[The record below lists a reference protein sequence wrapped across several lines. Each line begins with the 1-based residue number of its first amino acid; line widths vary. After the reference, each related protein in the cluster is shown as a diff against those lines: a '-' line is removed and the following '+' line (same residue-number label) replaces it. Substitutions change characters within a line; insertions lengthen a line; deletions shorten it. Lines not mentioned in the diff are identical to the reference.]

1 MKQKAL
7 PADVN
12 GQRICTLFDY
22 PWKWIERPVDDPE
35 ADWKTNEKYPIKAR
49 VLWARWQDA
58 STLIGVR
65 FGSSTRY
72 AMIDID
78 AGSAFID
85 RISEIRG
92 ALETIGIVRTIILR
106 SSWSGGLHIYCPLP
120 QKYPTFSVACAIKQA
135 LEAQGLALAPGH
147 LEVFPNEK
155 SYGRRWLGE
164 FFEYNG
170 HRLPLQPGTGSCLLD
185 DNLEPLTRAND
196 LSFFFAL
203 WDNAVLCN
211 SHEEITEALGV
222 ARANRRRLGR
232 RAKGKMADWKED
244 LERMI
249 SEGWTDHG
257 QTNEMLKAIGTY
269 GRVFMGLSLGDLAN
283 YIQETALASPGFF
296 QYSNHQNDLPNRSWA
311 WARAIEKF
319 YWPLGTAPLRQ
330 TKTLE
335 DVCFERAIEAQAR
348 IKVAL
353 ERFWE
358 ELEGLAIKPLAKR
371 LCELA
376 KCSQATLYKYRHLW
390 HPNPTPE
397 APEPPPD
404 TNPIPRPV
412 TDHTASLSGDMSDI
426 LRQIRESLESTENQG
441 VTGLGGENE
450 VCNLTSPDLKNLSPG
465 GKEREREG
473 EEGLSTGHN
482 CIELVPHRVET
493 VLWSDDPPEE
503 TPSTLDEALVNS
515 VWGRI

>member
-7 PADVN
+7 PADIN

-35 ADWKTNEKYPIKAR
+35 ATWKTNDKYPIKPR
-49 VLWARWQDA
+49 VLWSRWQDA
-58 STLIGVR
+58 ATIVGVR

-78 AGSAFID
+78 AGSAVLDQID
-85 RISEIRG
+85 DVRG
-92 ALETIGIVRTIILR
+92 ALETIGIVRTITLR

-135 LEAQGLALAPGH
+135 LEAQGLALAPGQ

-155 SYGRRWLGE
+155 TYGRRWLGE

-185 DNLEPLTRAND
+185 DNLEPLSRAYD

-211 SHEEITEALGV
+211 GHEEIAEALGV
-222 ARANRRRLGR
+222 ARANRRRFGR

-244 LERMI
+244 LERII

-269 GRVFMGLSLGDLAN
+269 GRVFKGLGLYDLAE
-283 YIQETALASPGFF
+283 YMQQTALESPGFG
-296 QYSNHQNDLPNRSWA
+296 QYSRHQDDLPKRSLA

-319 YWPLGTAPLRQ
+319 YWPLGTTPLRQ

-335 DVCFERAIEAQAR
+335 DVCFDRAIEAQAR
-348 IKVAL
+348 IKVAI
-353 ERFWE
+353 ERCWA
-358 ELEGLAIKPLAKR
+358 ELEGLTIKALAKR
-371 LCELA
+371 LSELA
-376 KCSQATLYKYRHLW
+376 NCSLTTLYKYRYLW
-390 HPNPTPE
+390 HPSE
-397 APEPPPD
+397 VAPPAEGQLE
-404 TNPIPRPV
+404 TEQLARPV
-412 TDHTASLSGDMSDI
+412 TLQPEGLSGDMAAI
-426 LRQIRESLESTENQG
+426 LAQIRESLESTENQG
-441 VTGLGGENE
+441 VTRLGGENE
-450 VCNLTSPDLKNLSPG
+450 VCNLKSSDLKNSPPG
-465 GKEREREG
+465 GKERGCGG
-473 EEGLSTGHN
+473 EEGLSTGW
-482 CIELVPHRVET
+482 L
-493 VLWSDDPPEE
+493 
-503 TPSTLDEALVNS
+503 PSLDWQPGAV
-515 VWGRI
+515 GDCHA

>member
-7 PADVN
+7 PADLN
-12 GQRICTLFDY
+12 GQRICTVFDY
-22 PWKWIERPVDDPE
+22 PWKWIERPVDDPQAE
-35 ADWKTNEKYPIKAR
+35 WKTNDKYPIKPR
-49 VLWARWQDA
+49 VLWSRWQDA
-58 STLIGVR
+58 ATLVGVR

-78 AGSAFID
+78 AGSAFMD
-85 RISEIRG
+85 RIDDVRA
-92 ALETIGIVRTIILR
+92 ALETIGIVRTITLR

-120 QKYPTFSVACAIKQA
+120 QKYPTFSVACALKQA

-185 DNLEPLTRAND
+185 DNLEPLARAHD

-203 WDNAVLCN
+203 WDNAVLSN
-211 SHEEITEALGV
+211 SHDEIAEALGV
-222 ARANRRRLGR
+222 ARANRRRFGR
-232 RAKGKMADWKED
+232 RSKGKMADWKED
-244 LERMI
+244 LERVI

-269 GRVFMGLSLGDLAN
+269 GRVFMALSLFELAE
-283 YIQETALASPGFF
+283 YIQQTAQDSPGFF
-296 QYSNHQNDLPNRSWA
+296 QYSRHQDDLPKRAMA

-319 YWPLGTAPLRQ
+319 YWPLGTTPLRQ
-330 TKTLE
+330 TKTLD

-376 KCSQATLYKYRHLW
+376 KCSQATLYKYRYLW
-390 HPNPTPE
+390 HPNEGGLDKPPE
-397 APEPPPD
+397 EPPQPERL
-404 TNPIPRPV
+404 PRRV
-412 TDHTASLSGDMSDI
+412 THQPEGITADMAAV
-426 LRQIRESLESTENQG
+426 LAQIRESLESTENQG
-441 VTGLGGENE
+441 VTRLGGENE
-450 VCNLTSPDLKNLSPG
+450 VCNLKSPDLKNLSPG
-465 GKEREREG
+465 GEERGCGG
-473 EEGLSTGHN
+473 EKRLSTGW
-482 CIELVPHRVET
+482 L
-493 VLWSDDPPEE
+493 
-503 TPSTLDEALVNS
+503 PSLDWQPGAV
-515 VWGRI
+515 GDCHA